1 MLYRNPK
8 NTWTN
13 MITPSIVQR
22 TDTTQI
28 VCSVSR
34 LNKRKDYHVV
44 FREFSHYL
52 NKEESIGGFSLETVP
67 YKPTENGVSFPLEKL
82 DEIIDTLLQIKYDVE
97 EIQSLC

>member
-13 MITPSIVQR
+13 MVIPSTVQR

-34 LNKRKDYHVV
+34 LNKKKDYHVV
-44 FREFSHYL
+44 LREFSHYL
-52 NKEESIGGFSLETVP
+52 NKEERIGGFSLENVP
-67 YKPTENGVSFPLEKL
+67 YKPTPNGVSFPLEKL
-82 DEIIDTLLQIKYDVE
+82 DEVIDTLLQIKFDLK
-97 EIQSLC
+97 EIQSLN